1 MNFKVMK
8 SVARRLAVCIFS
20 LEIQKMKYICYQM
33 D

>member
-8 SVARRLAVCIFS
+8 SVARRLARIFS